1 MAQPRQHG
9 KDPIVVLVTTPRKK
23 GVAERIARA
32 LVGER
37 LAACVNIVPQLRSIY
52 RWQGKICNDLE
63 RLLLIKTTSARF
75 RALEKRVRELHPY
88 DVPEIIAL
96 KISAG
101 EKRYLAWLFDSST
114 AARKT

>member
-1 MAQPRQHG
+1 MKPSPYGRRDA
-9 KDPIVVLVTTPRKK
+9 IVVFVTAPRKK

-37 LAACVNIVPQLRSIY
+37 LAACVNIVPQLHSIY
-52 RWQGKICNDLE
+52 RWQGKICSDPE
-63 RLLLIKTTSARF
+63 MLLVIKTISSRF

-88 DVPEIIAL
+88 EVPEIIAL

-101 EKRYLAWLFDSST
+101 EKRYLAWLFES
-114 AARKT
+114 AAPLRKT